1 MFAKNV
7 NTSLLANINAK
18 LNTLEKINIKNINT
32 KETTTSE
39 TTLKTS
45 LSCNSFEPLQN
56 SPPNDFILKLKS
68 RIIAYN
74 DKYNYNKTN
83 NCENT

>member
-18 LNTLEKINIKNINT
+18 LNTLEKINIKSVNI
-32 KETTTSE
+32 KESTARE
-39 TTLKTS
+39 TC

-74 DKYNYNKTN
+74 DKQIYNITN

>member
-18 LNTLEKINIKNINT
+18 LNTLEKINIKSVNI
-32 KETTTSE
+32 KETATTE
-39 TTLKTS
+39 TR

-74 DKYNYNKTN
+74 DK
-83 NCENT
+83 